1 MHYGR
6 EKSFVLALGH
16 DKVKGKDRDSDMSSS
31 RGLHQA
37 DMGQPHEGD
46 MVEPSEDD
54 SSIAASIAASIE
66 SSTDPHTGAG
76 AVSKRRFFTEIA
88 TIGGGSGVGQVGVG
102 VAQRELRQKAGQRL
116 AAAPREVEAEWGKRY
131 VHAQVI
137 RPHNQFHQHQPT
149 PTPTL

>member
-46 MVEPSEDD
+46 MVDPSEDD
-54 SSIAASIAASIE
+54 SSIAASIE

-76 AVSKRRFFTEIA
+76 GVSKRRFFTEMA
-88 TIGGGSGVGQVGVG
+88 TIGGGSGVGVGQVGV
-102 VAQRELRQKAGQRL
+102 ALRELRQKAGQRL
-116 AAAPREVEAEWGKRY
+116 SAAPREVEAEWGKRY

-137 RPHNQFHQHQPT
+137 SSTICFTNT
-149 PTPTL
+149 N